1 MEDLK
6 YKRDIE
12 QFSTLPRPMQPATK
26 HDLELLK
33 SDIKS
38 EFSILRLQMLAAIS
52 WAFTIL
58 LILDKIF

>member
-12 QFSTLPRPMQPATK
+12 QFSSPPRPMQPATK

-33 SDIKS
+33 IDIKS

-58 LILDKIF
+58 LILDKVF

>member
-12 QFSTLPRPMQPATK
+12 QFSSLPRPMQPATK

-33 SDIKS
+33 IDIKS

-58 LILDKIF
+58 LILDKVF

>member
-26 HDLELLK
+26 HDIELLK
-33 SDIKS
+33 IDIKS
-38 EFSILRLQMLAAIS
+38 EFAVLRLQIIAAIS
-52 WAFTIL
+52 WAITIL
-58 LILDKIF
+58 LLLDKIF